1 MVGLHDETARL
12 PQGVS
17 TPLGS
22 DGRHLST
29 NEILRLS
36 IARAIAGKPRL
47 LLIDGMLDGLDINDC
62 PELIDS
68 LFAREKS
75 WTLVVVTS
83 RDSIM
88 NLCDSTVDWS

>member
-1 MVGLHDETARL
+1 MVGLHNRIARL

-22 DGRHLST
+22 DGLPLST

-47 LLIDGMLDGLDINDC
+47 LLIDGVLDGLDVHDC
-62 PELIDS
+62 PELIAS
-68 LFAREKS
+68 LFVRETP
-75 WTLVVVTS
+75 WTLVVVTA
-83 RDSIM
+83 RDVITNS
-88 NLCDSTVDWS
+88 CDSTVDWS